1 VPQAALPGD
10 RTVVSRQRSPLA
22 AKIGALTQTNMSTA
36 LPCFDQMVTQV
47 ICVDI
52 RNSGANSTR
61 NDVVLASPGNL
72 GR

>member
-1 VPQAALPGD
+1 
-10 RTVVSRQRSPLA
+10 
-22 AKIGALTQTNMSTA
+22 
-36 LPCFDQMVTQV
+36 MVTQV